1 MSVEVLISAMRQ
13 KDLSIAALSKCKTD
27 VLIINQT
34 DYDGYDEEAIDGH
47 IIRMIS
53 TTQRGL
59 SNSRNM
65 ALRNAKGDICIF
77 ADDDEELTE
86 GYATIIEQAFVRN
99 PEADI
104 IAFNWRDLHPRA
116 SKKYITKERRSSPYH
131 FFSSVSLAFKRQR
144 IIETETWFDSRFGA
158 GSGIINAGEET
169 VWQQNA
175 IRHGLKRFEC
185 PQFIATVSQSESTW
199 FKSYNENYFYDIGA
213 NLAVTRPTLKYLLQF
228 YYPLRLRKSETIS
241 FKEQVKWMMRGMKG
255 IMENL
260 SYNLYKEK
268 YDL

>member
-13 KDLSIAALSKCKTD
+13 IDLSIAASSKCDTD

-34 DYDGYDEEAIDGH
+34 DYDGYDEELINGH
-47 IIRMIS
+47 NIRMIS

-65 ALRNAKGDICIF
+65 ALSNAKGDFCIF
-77 ADDDEELTE
+77 ADDDEQLTP
-86 GYATIIEQAFVRN
+86 GYAEIIEQAFLRN

-116 SKKYITKERRSSPYH
+116 SKKHIIKEQRSSPNH
-131 FFSSVSLAFKRQR
+131 FFSSVSLAFRRQR
-144 IIETETWFDSRFGA
+144 IIDTATWFDTRFGA

-169 VWQQNA
+169 IWQHNA

-185 PQFIATVSQSESTW
+185 PQIIATVSQSESTW

-228 YYPLRLRKSETIS
+228 YYPLRLRKSKTIS
-241 FKEQVKWMMRGMKG
+241 VKEQVKWMMRGMKG
-255 IMENL
+255 IQEKL
-260 SYNLYKEK
+260 SYDLYKEK
-268 YDL
+268 YNL